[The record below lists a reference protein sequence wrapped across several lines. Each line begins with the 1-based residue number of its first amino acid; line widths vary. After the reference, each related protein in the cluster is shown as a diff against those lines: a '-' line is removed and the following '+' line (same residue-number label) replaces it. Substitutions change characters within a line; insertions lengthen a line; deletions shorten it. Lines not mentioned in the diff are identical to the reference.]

1 VTALL
6 STPHFLV
13 SSIIHAFISAIAVSV
28 AIVVY
33 VTLYVAVLVE
43 RGFEREV
50 VETTSLLYLI
60 DRAIGVHLNL

>member
-6 STPHFLV
+6 STPYFLV
-13 SSIIHAFISAIAVSV
+13 SSIIHAFISAIAVAV

-43 RGFEREV
+43 RGFKREV
-50 VETTSLLYLI
+50 VETTCLLYLI